1 MRLPDEEIQRRF
13 EENKGRCKISDEEAL
28 ERWPD
33 VAPQERARRKN
44 LAEIAAARYA
54 TIVDDDTG
62 QRMMGGAQPN
72 SGKGGRKK
80 SVVEK
85 VAELADGERQK
96 EVIDAL
102 FAPLASSE
110 PAAVRGKGAERIIK
124 MRIEHEEME
133 RRDRE
138 ELRQLGKEELA
149 DRLIEA
155 ITKGGM
161 AQAIFSRVAQ
171 GLPAADVELSDADV
185 IDDGRAAA

>member
-161 AQAIFSRVAQ
+161 AGEILARAGRQLPQADYVV
-171 GLPAADVELSDADV
+171 PDEDVSEE
-185 IDDGRAAA
+185 RAA

>member
-13 EENKGRCKISDEEAL
+13 EENKARCKISDEEAL

-80 SVVEK
+80 KVLEAVVDQ
-85 VAELADGERQK
+85 ANGERQK
-96 EVIDAL
+96 EVLDAI
-102 FAPLASSE
+102 FAPLAASE
-110 PAAVRGKGAERIIK
+110 PAAVRGKGAERIL
-124 MRIEHEEME
+124 RLGIELEEME

-138 ELRQLGKEELA
+138 ELRQLGQEELA
-149 DRLIEA
+149 DKLIDI